1 MDKSKMMMIIIIA
14 LLVLLLGTVVGVG
27 VYLINIADSDT
38 AWDDPQQP
46 VATDRVLTPGDM
58 RFVSLDSMVAN
69 LALGQGGRSDNIVVT
84 VEVGLN
90 ASDAV
95 DEEELED
102 FYGAF
107 YNRIPVARS
116 VAFDVFLSRTY
127 DEVRTNEGRDETA
140 EILKYALQE
149 AFGTN
154 LIVGVFF
161 SEWNAVRGQVR

>member
-27 VYLINIADSDT
+27 VYLINISDSNGS
-38 AWDDPQQP
+38 WDEPQQI
-46 VATDRVLTPGDM
+46 ATDRVLTPGDM
-58 RFVSLDSMVAN
+58 RFVSLDQMVAN
-69 LALGQGGRSDNIVVT
+69 LTLGPGGRSDNIVVT

-90 ASDAV
+90 ASETV
-95 DEEELED
+95 DEDELEE
-102 FYGAF
+102 FYTIF
-107 YNRIPVARS
+107 YNRIAIARS

-149 AFGTN
+149 AFGSN